1 MTAATP
7 SVRAAPAAHA
17 PAVPPVSL
25 ADARRILARAWF
37 LWLGVA
43 FFALPTLV
51 TLARE
56 YWSIETGGH
65 GPIVLATGIWL
76 LVRQRHAVA
85 VVAEP
90 GDPRLTTLLLAPA
103 LIGYVFARITG
114 MLGIECMGVYV
125 AFAAIFY
132 HHAGWRALR
141 LLWFPLVYL
150 LFMFPQPETLILPF
164 SHLLKLG
171 LSGAAV
177 SLLSWL
183 GYPVGHGGV
192 VIYVDRY
199 ELLMATAC
207 SGLNSLIGLGA
218 IGIFYAYMRYD
229 GNWRA
234 SLPLLLSLAPIA
246 VFANFVR
253 VLLLILVTWY
263 CGERVAQVY
272 VHDIAGILLFML
284 AVALL
289 LLTDAIIGHVRRRR
303 GGRA

>member
-1 MTAATP
+1 M
-7 SVRAAPAAHA
+7 
-17 PAVPPVSL
+17 
-25 ADARRILARAWF
+25 RRIVARGWF
-37 LWLGVA
+37 LWLGA
-43 FFALPTLV
+43 AILALPTLA

-76 LVRQRHAVA
+76 LARQRHAVA
-85 VVAEP
+85 AVAER
-90 GDPRLTTLLLAPA
+90 GDPRLTALLLVPA

-132 HHAGWRALR
+132 YHAGWRALR

-164 SHLLKLG
+164 SHMLKLG
-171 LSGAAV
+171 LSSAAV

-229 GNWRA
+229 GDWRA
-234 SLPLLLSLAPIA
+234 SLPLLLTLAPIA

-263 CGERVAQVY
+263 FGERVAQVY

-289 LLTDAIIGHVRRRR
+289 LLADAIIGHVRRRR
-303 GGRA
+303 RGAA